1 MAAAR
6 DAIRTTQVVDVAPV
20 GAGQTRLVLAD
31 PDACLA
37 AHHSPGQYCMLGFP
51 GGAATPFALMS
62 TPDEGTL
69 SFLVRGQGEPGT
81 RLAASRPGDDV
92 EMSAPR
98 GPGFDL
104 TACVGRDV
112 VLVATGTGI
121 APIRAAL
128 TSLLEDRGAY
138 GAISL
143 YYGLRN
149 RSHSA
154 VEDELPG
161 WLAAGVTV
169 LLHFSDT
176 SDGYVQDRVIADLAA
191 PSDRAYVVAGHREV
205 AEALRAHARDL
216 GPVVEN
222 L

>member
-1 MAAAR
+1 MSALGP
-6 DAIRTTQVVDVAPV
+6 APMKTKV
-20 GAGQTRLVLAD
+20 LEAMPLGEGQTRLILE
-31 PDACLA
+31 DAGGCLA
-37 AHHSPGQYCMLGFP
+37 AHMQPGQYCMLGLA
-51 GGAATPFALMS
+51 GGPATPFALMS
-62 TPDEGTL
+62 TPNEASL
-69 SFLVRGQGEPGT
+69 SFLIRDRGERGQS
-81 RLAASRPGDDV
+81 LAAAQPGDEV
-92 EMSAPR
+92 EVGSPQ

-104 TACVGRDV
+104 AACAGRDV

-128 TSLLEDRGAY
+128 TTMLQDRGTY

-154 VEDELPG
+154 VEEELPA
-161 WLAAGVTV
+161 WIEAGISVR
-169 LLHFSDT
+169 LHFSDT
-176 SDGYVQDRVIADLAA
+176 ADGYVQDRVADELAE
-191 PSDRAYVVAGHREV
+191 PSTRAYVVAGHRGV
-205 AEALRAHARDL
+205 ADAIRAHANGQ

>member
-1 MAAAR
+1 MPALGP
-6 DAIRTTQVVDVAPV
+6 APMKTKV
-20 GAGQTRLVLAD
+20 LEAMPLGEGQTRLVLED
-31 PDACLA
+31 TGGYLA
-37 AHHSPGQYCMLGFP
+37 SHVQPGQYCMLGMAKGP
-51 GGAATPFALMS
+51 ASPFALMS
-62 TPDEGTL
+62 TPNEASL
-69 SFLVRGQGEPGT
+69 SFLIRDQGEPGQS
-81 RLAASRPGDDV
+81 LAAAQPGDEV
-92 EMSAPR
+92 EVGSPQ

-104 TACVGRDV
+104 AACAGRDV

-128 TSLLEDRGAY
+128 TSMLQDRGTY

-154 VEDELPG
+154 VEEELPA
-161 WLAAGVTV
+161 WIEAGISVR
-169 LLHFSDT
+169 LHFSDT
-176 SDGYVQDRVIADLAA
+176 CEGYVQDRVTAELAD
-191 PSDRAYVVAGHREV
+191 PSTRAYVVAGHRGV
-205 AEALRAHARDL
+205 ADALRAHANGQ